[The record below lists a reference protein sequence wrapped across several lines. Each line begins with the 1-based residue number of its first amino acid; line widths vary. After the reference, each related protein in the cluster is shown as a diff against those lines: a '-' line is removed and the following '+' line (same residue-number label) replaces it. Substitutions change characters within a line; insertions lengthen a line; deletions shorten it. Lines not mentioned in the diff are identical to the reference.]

1 MSQVWSWALAALG
14 VTCLYFISRKST
26 RTWGWAG
33 ALAIQGIWVVYAIV
47 TKQYG
52 FIASAVA
59 YGLMYGKNLAAW
71 QRESAPRT
79 DVNGHEGTAAS
90 RGSA

>member
-1 MSQVWSWALAALG
+1 MNQLWSWALAALG
-14 VTCLYFISRKST
+14 VTCLYFVSRKST

-33 ALAIQGIWVVYAIV
+33 ALAIQGVWVVYALA

-59 YGLMYGKNLAAW
+59 YGAMYGKNLAAW
-71 QRESAPRT
+71 RKEDHGDRRQVRPG
-79 DVNGHEGTAAS
+79 DHGEGKH
-90 RGSA
+90 RR